1 MGVQISG
8 MVQGKEFDMED
19 LAGKKVAIDAFN
31 TCFQFISIIRDR
43 FTGEPLRDSHGNVTS
58 HLSGIMY
65 RFSKM
70 LEAGVRPVMVFDGK
84 PPAFKRGTQAAREE
98 RKQAAEKRW
107 KDAVEKGENGYKHA
121 QATSRFTPQMVAD
134 AKELLGYMGVPVIQ
148 APSEGEAM
156 CASMCKS
163 GIVDFASSQDYDSL
177 LFGAPRL
184 LRNVSISG
192 KRKLPNQEVWVEVKP
207 EMLELENV
215 LSVLGITREQL
226 IIMGM
231 LIGTDYNEGVKGVG
245 PKTALKLVKEH
256 GTLPAVIEKTG
267 WEEGVDLQEV
277 FELFSDPKVED
288 KPNIE
293 WAKPQPDKIMKFLS
307 DEHDFSRERVSKV
320 VERIMESRSK
330 GAQSSLGGWLKK

>member
-8 MVQGKEFDMED
+8 MVQGREFDMAD

-84 PPAFKRGTQAAREE
+84 PPAFKRGTQVAREE
-98 RKQAAEKRW
+98 RKQAAEKKW
-107 KDAVEKGENGYKHA
+107 KEAVDKGENGYKHA

-231 LIGTDYNEGVKGVG
+231 LIGTDYNDGVKGVG

-256 GTLPAVIEKTG
+256 RTLASVIEKTG

-277 FELFSDPKVED
+277 FELFSDPKVEERPEID
-288 KPNIE
+288 

-307 DEHDFSRERVSKV
+307 DEHDFSRERVAKV
-320 VERIMESRSK
+320 VERIMENRSK

>member
-8 MVQGKEFDMED
+8 MVQGKEFEMAD

-65 RFSKM
+65 RFSRM

-84 PPAFKRGTQAAREE
+84 PPAFKRGTQMAREE
-98 RKQAAEKRW
+98 RKQAAEKKW
-107 KDAVEKGENGYKHA
+107 KEAVEKGENGYKHA

-134 AKELLGYMGVPVIQ
+134 AKEILGYMGVPVLQ
-148 APSEGEAM
+148 APSEGEATCAAM
-156 CASMCKS
+156 CRS
-163 GIVDFASSQDYDSL
+163 GVVDFASSQDYDSL

-184 LRNVSISG
+184 LRNVSVSG
-192 KRKLPNQEVWVEVKP
+192 KRKLPNQEVWVEVRP
-207 EMLELENV
+207 EMLELESV
-215 LSVLGITREQL
+215 LSELGITREQL
-226 IIMGM
+226 VVMGM
-231 LIGTDYNEGVKGVG
+231 LIGTDYNDGVKGVG

-256 GTLPAVIEKTG
+256 VTFDAVVEKTE
-267 WEEGVDLQEV
+267 WKEEADLQQV
-277 FELFSDPKVED
+277 FDFFMDPVVLDRPE
-288 KPNIE
+288 IE
-293 WAKPQPDKIMKFLS
+293 WGKPQPDRIMRFLA
-307 DEHDFSRERVSKV
+307 DEHDFSRERVEKV
-320 VERIMESRSK
+320 VEKIMQNRSK